1 MFTMS
6 CTPVQNTINTTTSE
20 VYVSASQDDVL
31 LKSIEEETLE
41 SEQEIKTSQQ
51 LLETALKFAQGGS
64 SLQSKNFLKRIN
76 PEELNDVSFLNY
88 SLLESKVSNSEDE
101 LNVAFQKLESNRILS
116 IEKNLN
122 DEALIDLYKEKSAIA
137 LTLGELKTSI
147 QYDVKL
153 HNLISSKE
161 IKSKLH
167 NETLAKLISQPY
179 KKLQQCKNNADLIV
193 VAWCD
198 LGLGIRDT
206 QLNSQTRA
214 DAYQNWR
221 ERYPD
226 HSAAQFAVI
235 PSYVHDAQ
243 TEKRQIALLLPL
255 EGEYLS
261 PSKNFIEGFLNGYFN
276 SLKTNEDNR
285 QTIKIFNSSE
295 DGILNSY
302 QDAMKLNPQIIIGGF
317 RQSEA
322 KDLLSLETYE
332 IPTIILNDF
341 DQLNYPERENLFFF
355 SNSQGDEI
363 SHIISDMWYRGIQ
376 SVIVITPD
384 HLWGLQASEAF
395 QSGWVARGGNILDT
409 VIFNQDTRDF
419 TDLLKRPLHID
430 TSEKRGLF
438 LKRFVNSKLDLSS
451 RRRNDIDGIV
461 LFAYSD
467 KARQIKPAL
476 NYLFAN
482 DIPVYS
488 SSRIYNDVEE
498 PNLYRDL
505 DDIKFAGMP
514 WSLEGSLQQELNID
528 ETLHPEYRQLYTRG
542 FDSFLLSQNLREPSF
557 AQNIPLLGA
566 TGVLRLKNNMVTKDP
581 YWYQFKN
588 GSKIKIQ
595 AMKSN

>member
-193 VAWCD
+193 GAWCD
-198 LGLGIRDT
+198 LGLEIRDT
-206 QLNSQTRA
+206 QLNFQTRA

-395 QSGWVARGGNILDT
+395 QSGWVARGGIILDT

-588 GSKIKIQ
+588 GSKIEIQ

>member
-1 MFTMS
+1 MS

-31 LKSIEEETLE
+31 LKSIEKETNE

-167 NETLAKLISQPY
+167 NDTLAKLISQPY

-235 PSYVHDAQ
+235 PKDVADVQ
-243 TEKRQIALLLPL
+243 TEKGQIALLLPL
-255 EGEYLS
+255 EGEYLD
-261 PSKNFIEGFLNGYFN
+261 PSKKFIEGFLNGYFN
-276 SLKTNEDNR
+276 SLKTSEDNR

-332 IPTIILNDF
+332 VPTIVLNDL

-376 SVIVITPD
+376 SVIVIAPD
-384 HLWGLQASEAF
+384 HLWGVQASDAF
-395 QSGWVARGGNILDT
+395 QSGWVARGGIILDK

-488 SSRIYNDVEE
+488 SSRIYSDVEE

-542 FDSFLLSQNLREPSF
+542 FDSFLLSQNLGEPSF

-588 GSKIKIQ
+588 SSKIKIQ

>member
-31 LKSIEEETLE
+31 LKSIEEETIE

-101 LNVAFQKLESNRILS
+101 LKVAFQKLESNRIFS

-122 DEALIDLYKEKSAIA
+122 EEALIDLYKEKSAIA

-193 VAWCD
+193 AAWCD
-198 LGLGIRDT
+198 LGLEIRDT

-276 SLKTNEDNR
+276 SIKTNEDNR

-588 GSKIKIQ
+588 GSKIEIQ

>member
-64 SLQSKNFLKRIN
+64 SLQSKHFLKRIN

-137 LTLGELKTSI
+137 LTLGELKISI

-193 VAWCD
+193 GAWCD
-198 LGLGIRDT
+198 LGLEIRDT
-206 QLNSQTRA
+206 QLNFQTRA

-226 HSAAQFAVI
+226 HSAAQFVVI

-588 GSKIKIQ
+588 GSKIEIQ

>member
-1 MFTMS
+1 MS

-31 LKSIEEETLE
+31 LKSIEEETIE

-193 VAWCD
+193 GAWCD
-198 LGLGIRDT
+198 LGLEIRDT

-214 DAYQNWR
+214 NAYQNWR

-226 HSAAQFAVI
+226 HSAAQFSVI
-235 PSYVHDAQ
+235 PSDVHDAQ
-243 TEKRQIALLLPL
+243 TEKGQIALLLPL

-276 SLKTNEDNR
+276 SIKTNEDNR

>member
-1 MFTMS
+1 M
-6 CTPVQNTINTTTSE
+6 
-20 VYVSASQDDVL
+20 
-31 LKSIEEETLE
+31 
-41 SEQEIKTSQQ
+41 
-51 LLETALKFAQGGS
+51 
-64 SLQSKNFLKRIN
+64 
-76 PEELNDVSFLNY
+76 
-88 SLLESKVSNSEDE
+88 LESKVSNSEDE

-193 VAWCD
+193 GGWCD
-198 LGLGIRDT
+198 LGLEIRDT
-206 QLNSQTRA
+206 QLNFQTRA

-226 HSAAQFAVI
+226 HSAAQFSVI
-235 PSYVHDAQ
+235 PSDVHDAQ
-243 TEKRQIALLLPL
+243 TEKGQIALLLPL

-276 SLKTNEDNR
+276 SIKTNEDNR

-557 AQNIPLLGA
+557 SQNIPLLGA
-566 TGVLRLKNNMVTKDP
+566 TGVLTLKNNMVTKDP

>member
-198 LGLGIRDT
+198 LGLEIRDT

-226 HSAAQFAVI
+226 HSAAQFVVI
-235 PSYVHDAQ
+235 PSDVHDAQ
-243 TEKRQIALLLPL
+243 TEKGQIALLLPL

-332 IPTIILNDF
+332 VPTIILNDF

>member
-193 VAWCD
+193 AAWCD

-332 IPTIILNDF
+332 VPTIILNDF

>member
-1 MFTMS
+1 MS

-193 VAWCD
+193 GAWCD
-198 LGLGIRDT
+198 LGLEIRDT

-276 SLKTNEDNR
+276 SLKTNKDNR

>member
-1 MFTMS
+1 MS
-6 CTPVQNTINTTTSE
+6 CTPIQNTINTTTSE
-20 VYVSASQDDVL
+20 VYVAASQDDVL
-31 LKSIEEETLE
+31 LKSIEEETIE
-41 SEQEIKTSQQ
+41 GEQEIKTSQQ

-64 SLQSKNFLKRIN
+64 SSQSKNFLRRIN

-101 LNVAFQKLESNRILS
+101 LNVVFQKLESNRILS

-122 DEALIDLYKEKSAIA
+122 EEALIDLYKEKSAIA
-137 LTLGELKTSI
+137 LALGELKISI

-153 HNLISSKE
+153 QNLISSKE

-167 NETLAKLISQPY
+167 DETLAKLVSQPY
-179 KKLQQCKNNADLIV
+179 KKLQQCKNNGDLIV
-193 VAWCD
+193 GAWCD
-198 LGLGIRDT
+198 LGLEIRDS

-214 DAYQNWR
+214 NAYQNWR
-221 ERYPD
+221 KRYPD
-226 HSAAQFAVI
+226 HSAAQFVVI
-235 PSYVHDAQ
+235 PNDVHDLQ
-243 TEKRQIALLLPL
+243 IEKGQIALLLPL

-261 PSKNFIEGFLNGYFN
+261 PSKNFIEGFLDGYFN
-276 SLKTNEDNR
+276 SLKANEDNR
-285 QTIKIFNSSE
+285 QTVKIFNSSE
-295 DGILNSY
+295 DGILDSY
-302 QDAMKLNPQIIIGGF
+302 QDALKLNPQIIIGGF

-322 KDLLSLETYE
+322 KDLLSLKTYE
-332 IPTIILNDF
+332 VPTIILNDF

-355 SNSQGDEI
+355 SSSQGDEI
-363 SHIISDMWYRGIQ
+363 SHIISDMRYRGIQ
-376 SVIVITPD
+376 SVIVIAPD
-384 HLWGLQASEAF
+384 HLWGIQAAETF
-395 QSGWVARGGNILDT
+395 QSGWLARGGIILDK
-409 VIFNQDTRDF
+409 VIFNQDIRDF
-419 TDLLKRPLHID
+419 TDLLKQPLHID
-430 TSEKRGLF
+430 KSEKRGLF

-488 SSRIYNDVEE
+488 SSRIYDKIKES
-498 PNLYRDL
+498 NLYRDL
-505 DDIKFAGMP
+505 DDIKFVGMP
-514 WSLEGSLQQELNID
+514 WILEGSLQQELNID

-542 FDSFLLSQNLREPSF
+542 FDSFLLTQNLRDLSF
-557 AQNIPLLGA
+557 TQNIPLLGA

>member
-1 MFTMS
+1 MFIMS

-31 LKSIEEETLE
+31 LKSIEKETNE

-235 PSYVHDAQ
+235 PNDVHDVQ
-243 TEKRQIALLLPL
+243 TEKGQIALLLPL

-261 PSKNFIEGFLNGYFN
+261 PSKKFIEGFLNGYFN
-276 SLKTNEDNR
+276 SLKTSEDNR

-295 DGILNSY
+295 DGILKSY

-332 IPTIILNDF
+332 VPTIVLNDF

-376 SVIVITPD
+376 SVIVIAPD
-384 HLWGLQASEAF
+384 HLWGVQASDAF
-395 QSGWVARGGNILDT
+395 QSGWVARGGIILDK

-488 SSRIYNDVEE
+488 SSRIYSDVEE

-514 WSLEGSLQQELNID
+514 WSLEGGLQQELNID

>member
-1 MFTMS
+1 M
-6 CTPVQNTINTTTSE
+6 
-20 VYVSASQDDVL
+20 
-31 LKSIEEETLE
+31 
-41 SEQEIKTSQQ
+41 
-51 LLETALKFAQGGS
+51 GG
-64 SLQSKNFLKRIN
+64 
-76 PEELNDVSFLNY
+76 
-88 SLLESKVSNSEDE
+88 
-101 LNVAFQKLESNRILS
+101 
-116 IEKNLN
+116 
-122 DEALIDLYKEKSAIA
+122 
-137 LTLGELKTSI
+137 
-147 QYDVKL
+147 
-153 HNLISSKE
+153 
-161 IKSKLH
+161 
-167 NETLAKLISQPY
+167 
-179 KKLQQCKNNADLIV
+179 
-193 VAWCD
+193 WCD
-198 LGLGIRDT
+198 LGLEIRDT
-206 QLNSQTRA
+206 QLNFQTRA

-226 HSAAQFAVI
+226 HRAAQFAVI
-235 PSYVHDAQ
+235 PNDVHDVQ
-243 TEKRQIALLLPL
+243 TEKGQIALLLPL

-261 PSKNFIEGFLNGYFN
+261 PSKKFIEGFLNGYFN
-276 SLKTNEDNR
+276 FLKTSEDNR

-488 SSRIYNDVEE
+488 SSRIYSDVEE

-557 AQNIPLLGA
+557 AQNIPLFGA

>member
-1 MFTMS
+1 MFAMS

-76 PEELNDVSFLNY
+76 PEELNDVYFLNY

-101 LNVAFQKLESNRILS
+101 LNIAFQKLESNRILS

-235 PSYVHDAQ
+235 PNNVHDIQ
-243 TEKRQIALLLPL
+243 TEKGQIALLLPL
-255 EGEYLS
+255 DDEYLS

-276 SLKTNEDNR
+276 SLKMNEENR

-332 IPTIILNDF
+332 VPTIILNDF
-341 DQLNYPERENLFFF
+341 DQLNYPERDNLFFF

-376 SVIVITPD
+376 SVIVIAPD
-384 HLWGLQASEAF
+384 HLWGVQASEAF
-395 QSGWVARGGNILDT
+395 QSGWVARGGIILSL
-409 VIFNQDTRDF
+409 I
-419 TDLLKRPLHID
+419 HI
-430 TSEKRGLF
+430 
-438 LKRFVNSKLDLSS
+438 
-451 RRRNDIDGIV
+451 
-461 LFAYSD
+461 
-467 KARQIKPAL
+467 
-476 NYLFAN
+476 
-482 DIPVYS
+482 
-488 SSRIYNDVEE
+488 
-498 PNLYRDL
+498 
-505 DDIKFAGMP
+505 
-514 WSLEGSLQQELNID
+514 
-528 ETLHPEYRQLYTRG
+528 
-542 FDSFLLSQNLREPSF
+542 
-557 AQNIPLLGA
+557 
-566 TGVLRLKNNMVTKDP
+566 
-581 YWYQFKN
+581 
-588 GSKIKIQ
+588 
-595 AMKSN
+595 

>member
-193 VAWCD
+193 IAWCD
-198 LGLGIRDT
+198 LGLVIRDT

-235 PSYVHDAQ
+235 PDDVHDVQ
-243 TEKRQIALLLPL
+243 NEKGQIALLLPL

-332 IPTIILNDF
+332 VPTIILNDF

-588 GSKIKIQ
+588 GSKIEIQ

>member
-193 VAWCD
+193 AAWCD
-198 LGLGIRDT
+198 LGLAIRDT

-302 QDAMKLNPQIIIGGF
+302 RDAMKLNPQIIIGGF

-332 IPTIILNDF
+332 VPTIILNDF

-376 SVIVITPD
+376 SVIVIISD

-395 QSGWVARGGNILDT
+395 QSGWVARGGIILDT

-514 WSLEGSLQQELNID
+514 WSLEGSLKQELNID

-566 TGVLRLKNNMVTKDP
+566 TGVLRLKNNIVTKDP

-588 GSKIKIQ
+588 GSKIEIQ

>member
-101 LNVAFQKLESNRILS
+101 LKVAFQKLESNRILS

-122 DEALIDLYKEKSAIA
+122 EEALIDLYKEKSAIA

-153 HNLISSKE
+153 HNLISSRE

-193 VAWCD
+193 GAWCD
-198 LGLGIRDT
+198 LGLEIRDT

-226 HSAAQFAVI
+226 HSAAQFSVI
-235 PSYVHDAQ
+235 PSDVHDAQ
-243 TEKRQIALLLPL
+243 TEKGQIALLLPL

-276 SLKTNEDNR
+276 SIKTNEDNR

-588 GSKIKIQ
+588 GSKIEIQ

>member
-41 SEQEIKTSQQ
+41 SEQQIKTSQQ

-193 VAWCD
+193 GGWCD
-198 LGLGIRDT
+198 LGLEIRDT
-206 QLNSQTRA
+206 QLNFQTRA

-255 EGEYLS
+255 EGKYLS

-276 SLKTNEDNR
+276 SLKTNKDNR

-363 SHIISDMWYRGIQ
+363 NHIISDMWYRGIQ

-438 LKRFVNSKLDLSS
+438 LKRFVNSKLDLSY

-514 WSLEGSLQQELNID
+514 WSLEGSLQLELNID

-566 TGVLRLKNNMVTKDP
+566 TGVLRLKNNIVTKDP

-588 GSKIKIQ
+588 GSKIEIQ